1 MFSKLNIGLMKK
13 FVRCYVWSIGLYGL
27 ETWKLR
33 KKEQKYLESFEMWC
47 WRRMEKTKMA
57 RESNQ

>member
-33 KKEQKYLESFEMWC
+33 KKEQKYLENFEM
-47 WRRMEKTKMA
+47 
-57 RESNQ
+57 